1 MTIFCRRF
9 QTVYNGT
16 GLSHK
21 VNKLIE
27 NTRYKFR
34 ISSANE
40 AGQGP
45 VSQVYEFR
53 TAYAHPPA
61 VKGKVSLRNQRNCLS
76 NMSLPLSAPP
86 RVTSITTDGCLV
98 EWSPVKA
105 FPMASADT
113 ILYRVQMSKNRD
125 TDSKMVRMISLVPP
139 YCSRC

>member
-1 MTIFCRRF
+1 MSNLNLCYAQPDKEYDFCRRF

-16 GLSHK
+16 GFSHK
-21 VNKLIE
+21 VNKLLE

-61 VKGKVSLRNQRNCLS
+61 VKGKVSLRNQSDRL
-76 NMSLPLSAPP
+76 
-86 RVTSITTDGCLV
+86 R
-98 EWSPVKA
+98 K
-105 FPMASADT
+105 
-113 ILYRVQMSKNRD
+113 
-125 TDSKMVRMISLVPP
+125 
-139 YCSRC
+139 